1 MNIKCN
7 VLIVALAFAV
17 LFFNGSTYAEEYTC
31 RGSVG
36 IVILDNVRVPQ
47 GATCTLHGTQAQ
59 GTIYVEANATLR
71 AYQVN
76 VIGNVQAE
84 NAALIEVLSGS
95 TVGGSI
101 QIKQGG
107 GARIDGVRIDSDLQ
121 FDDNHKNLIANRNT
135 IGGNLQAFHNTGGLS
150 ITSNTIDGNLQ
161 CKENRP
167 PPTGGDNIV
176 KGSKEDQCANLSPA
190 KNAKQPVT
198 EENLIGSWTIDSQT
212 KLKVSKIGSGSKSH
226 DSTIVFNQDG
236 TFTLTETD
244 STLTYNYTGEWS
256 LIKGKKISFAFDAA
270 GQSELVNM
278 LTNWS
283 GQIATEKGFTIN
295 NISFSEITLTISQA
309 SIPKK
314 TLVPRKMTIRV
325 KGLISATLNGQD
337 VVKRFSYINKVSF
350 LNRQ

>member
-7 VLIVALAFAV
+7 ILVVALAFAV
-17 LFFNGSTYAEEYTC
+17 LFFTGSTHAEEYTC
-31 RGSVG
+31 QGSVG
-36 IVILDNVRVPQ
+36 AVTLDNVRVPQ
-47 GATCTLHGTQAQ
+47 GAACTLHGTRAE
-59 GTIYVEANATLR
+59 GTIYVEASATLR

-84 NAALIEVLSGS
+84 NAALVEVLSGS

-107 GARIDGVRIDSDLQ
+107 GARIDSVRIDSDLQ
-121 FDDNHKNLIANRNT
+121 FDDNHKNLIANKNT
-135 IGGNLQAFHNTGGLS
+135 IGGNLQAFQNTGGLS
-150 ITSNTIDGNLQ
+150 ITLNTIDGNLQ

-167 PPTGGDNIV
+167 PPTGGNNIV
-176 KGSKEDQCANLSPA
+176 NGSKEDQCANLSPA
-190 KNAKQPVT
+190 KNTKQPVT
-198 EENLIGSWTIDSQT
+198 EDNLIGSWTIDSQT
-212 KLKVSKIGSGSKSH
+212 KLKVSKIGSGSESH

-236 TFTLTETD
+236 IFTLTETD
-244 STLTYNYTGEWS
+244 SAPTYNYTGEWS
-256 LIKGKKISFAFDAA
+256 LISGKKISFAFDAA
-270 GQSELVNM
+270 GQSELVKM
-278 LTNWS
+278 LTDWL
-283 GQIATEKGFTIN
+283 GQIATEKGFTIT
-295 NISFSEITLTISQA
+295 NISFSGMTLTISQA

-325 KGLISATLNGQD
+325 KGLISTTLNGED